1 MCRTHRTITEGAAV
15 LTAACLQIEGAVSSR
30 SKVPRRC
37 RENPR
42 GRVQGHRA
50 AACTRCP
57 QGESRAGIG
66 AGEKGR
72 RIRELTSVVQKRF
85 KFPDGTVELYA
96 EKARAASSS
105 AALQCSVRPV
115 KIQSLTSCMSQ
126 SGASL
131 VAVTAAMAAVHL
143 QRQQCYQ

>member
-1 MCRTHRTITEGAAV
+1 M
-15 LTAACLQIEGAVSSR
+15 
-30 SKVPRRC
+30 
-37 RENPR
+37 
-42 GRVQGHRA
+42 
-50 AACTRCP
+50 
-57 QGESRAGIG
+57 
-66 AGEKGR
+66 
-72 RIRELTSVVQKRF
+72 VQKRF